1 MMSYSNSQ
9 IGYPFFIICFFTLI
23 FVFAVNKFGLQ
34 EFKGENDFIMLILI
48 LSVALLM
55 TFRLRVSIEDKQLTL
70 SYGIGLFKKR
80 FDLSDVNNVSI
91 VRNKWYCGW
100 GVRIS
105 SEGTIYNISGFEGV
119 KIDFRSGVSIVVGTN
134 KPLELYQALKKFTS

>member
-1 MMSYSNSQ
+1 MRYLNNQ
-9 IGYPFFIICFFTLI
+9 IGYPFIIICFVVLLS
-23 FVFAVNKFGLQ
+23 VFIVNKIFLQ
-34 EFKGENDFIMLILI
+34 DFKGENDFIILI
-48 LSVALLM
+48 VILSIILLM
-55 TFRLRVSIEDKQLTL
+55 TFKLRVSIEDKKLTL